1 MWQKVLTIVVIVLIV
16 LGGGYYAYQQLI
28 PPPEEENQGPV
39 YSTKPVTRGDISVG
53 VEVVGSLNPTSG
65 GGIQVPGYRG
75 SGGITYLIEEIL
87 VKEGDEVKKGQLLVR
102 LKAPDLESQIKSLE
116 RKILEDKKDIA
127 ELLNIPVAEVDR
139 LDASRGITL
148 TTPIGGRITEL
159 QVREGEELKLGQIVA
174 KVVDDSRFRL
184 VAKLT
189 PWEFQNV
196 QIGQKVALRFAQFDG
211 IIVGRV
217 TDVNFEP
224 VAEPASSLADPY
236 KPAGSG
242 QANEEHVY
250 VHWVSIE
257 ADNPGLIRTG
267 MLAEVGLPVDP
278 KAETIDAF
286 SARWTRY
293 PSVVD
298 GYVDEETIYSRAE
311 AIVTNVYV
319 KNGQKVNPGDKI
331 VSLAGD
337 DARQTIDAKV
347 NELRDKEDELQRLY
361 DQYNNLDILSPM
373 DGVVAYI
380 ETDVGRTLTPG
391 EWLGHIYNTSDMRM
405 WSTVDDIDVLLVQQ
419 GAKVQVTVDA
429 LPGRTFEGEVNR
441 VSTMGRDRDGMTMFE
456 VDIKVVGSPELRPG
470 MSARAFIQAGSAE
483 NVLLAPVEAIF
494 EEDGRSMVEVLN
506 PDGTVKVVPITVGLM
521 DDRYAE
527 VKEGLEEGELV
538 ITGSSADVLPSQR
551 IQGKDT
557 LLPSQPD
564 DGSGGGGQGNG
575 SGEGGV

>member
-1 MWQKVLTIVVIVLIV
+1 MWQKILTILVIVAIV
-16 LGGGYYAYQQLI
+16 LGGGYYAYQQLL
-28 PPPEEENQGPV
+28 PPPEEQNQGPV
-39 YSTKPVTRGDISVG
+39 YSTKPVIRGDISVG

-75 SGGITYLIEEIL
+75 GTGLTYLIEEIL

-102 LKAPDLESQIKSLE
+102 LKAPDLENQIKSLE
-116 RKILEDKKDIA
+116 RKIQEDRKAIA
-127 ELLNIPVAEVDR
+127 ELLNIPVEEVDR

-159 QVREGEELKLGQIVA
+159 NIREGNELKLGQIVA

-211 IIVGRV
+211 IVEGRV
-217 TDVNFEP
+217 TDVSYEP

-236 KPAGSG
+236 KPPGSSQG
-242 QANEEHVY
+242 NEEYVY
-250 VHWVSIE
+250 VHWVTIE
-257 ADNPGLIRTG
+257 AENPGLGRTG
-267 MLAEVGLPVDP
+267 MLAEVGLPADP
-278 KAETIDAF
+278 KAQTVDAF
-286 SARWTRY
+286 SVRWARY
-293 PSVVD
+293 QSVVE

-337 DARQTIDAKV
+337 DARQTIEEKIS
-347 NELRDKEDELQRLY
+347 ELRDKEDELQRLY

-380 ETDVGRTLTPG
+380 ETDVGRTLAPG
-391 EWLGHIYNTSDMRM
+391 DWLGHIYNTSDMRM
-405 WSTVDDIDVLLVQQ
+405 WSTIDDIDVLLVQQ
-419 GAKVQVTVDA
+419 GAKVKVTVDA

-441 VSTMGRDRDGMTMFE
+441 VSTMGMAREGVPMFE

-470 MSARAFIQAGSAE
+470 MSARAFIEAGSAE
-483 NVLLAPVEAIF
+483 DVLLVPVEAIF

-538 ITGSSADVLPSQR
+538 ITGSSADILPSQR
-551 IQGKDT
+551 IQGRDS
-557 LLPSQPD
+557 LLPSKPEEP
-564 DGSGGGGQGNG
+564 SGGGQDG